1 MMVARVPILVSIL
14 VSSVVSWM
22 QVSQADWPL
31 VACRAGTL
39 LLPGIGDHFPWDY
52 EAALRDAL
60 LQGGDR
66 RQQ

>member
-1 MMVARVPILVSIL
+1 LLQISYVDTLVL
-14 VSSVVSWM
+14 VHSFI
-22 QVSQADWPL
+22 QADWPL

-60 LQGGDR
+60 LQGGQPK
-66 RQQ
+66 QQ

>member
-1 MMVARVPILVSIL
+1 M
-14 VSSVVSWM
+14 SWAASWV
-22 QVSQADWPL
+22 QPPQADWPL
-31 VACRAGTL
+31 AACRAGML

-60 LQGGDR
+60 LQGGDH